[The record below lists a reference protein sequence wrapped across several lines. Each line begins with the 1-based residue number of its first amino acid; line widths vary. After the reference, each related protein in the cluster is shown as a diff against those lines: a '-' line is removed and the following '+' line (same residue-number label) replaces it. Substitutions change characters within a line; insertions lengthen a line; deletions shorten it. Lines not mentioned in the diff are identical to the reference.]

1 MRPGVAAEPPGSA
14 RSPPATS
21 GAAEACAR
29 GLSPRP
35 AGEGRAPIRAGRQS
49 PSRQRRRGRRPITL
63 GMMAPHPPSTAPR
76 NGTVILG
83 YFLVDGARQFQAVQW
98 SVAAAAWLSLSG
110 EALPEVAALVSWG
123 PY

>member
-1 MRPGVAAEPPGSA
+1 
-14 RSPPATS
+14 
-21 GAAEACAR
+21 
-29 GLSPRP
+29 
-35 AGEGRAPIRAGRQS
+35 
-49 PSRQRRRGRRPITL
+49 
-63 GMMAPHPPSTAPR
+63 MMAPHPPSTAPR